1 MVNRAWLHSWK
12 DGNGEV
18 VLRNRLVKEARHDF
32 FILQRRFVRGD
43 SVGNVVVSQEEEKR
57 ITTEN
62 NMRVLIMA
70 PSKKKTTQS
79 EHYTCMSYMH
89 VI

>member
-18 VLRNRLVKEARHDF
+18 VLRNRLVKEHDTI

-70 PSKKKTTQS
+70 PSKKKQKNTK
-79 EHYTCMSYMH
+79 
-89 VI
+89 